1 MIVSGINMGE
11 ITLKNVRFIGQ
22 EEEEQRTG
30 VVVTKTTTYF
40 SKIT

>member
-1 MIVSGINMGE
+1 MNVSSINMGE

-22 EEEEQRTG
+22 EEEQRTG
-30 VVVTKTTTYF
+30 VVATNTPTYF